1 MNISQLKE
9 EFMNHFEC
17 PDSQEP
23 YESHEGGFY
32 NSKLIDTEDAVA
44 EVFTDLSESELKL
57 LIDELNTIS
66 TGWSRKE

>member
-9 EFMNHFEC
+9 EFLNHYEC

-32 NSKLIDTEDAVA
+32 NSKVIDTEDAVA
-44 EVFTDLSESELKL
+44 EVFTGLEDSVYRDLVTL
-57 LIDELNTIS
+57 LNQDNVQ
-66 TGWSRKE
+66 WVRKD